1 MVRITDV
8 ARRAG
13 VSPSTVSYALS
24 GKRPISAATRRRV
37 EAAARELGYRP
48 RGEARPVAGGRTDVI
63 ALVLSSSADV
73 RAPAVRECV
82 ASAVT
87 TARAHGR
94 DVLLVS
100 REGDADGTDGLR
112 HAADAALADALI
124 VTDVRAR
131 DPRLPLLRALDRPC
145 VLIGVPAEPDGLT
158 CVDVDEEAAG
168 ALCVD
173 HLAGLGH
180 RAVALVGPPSRG
192 PAGRAAR
199 GVAAAAARAGLA
211 CSAYSC
217 EAAPDAARAT
227 AGRLL
232 RARPAPT
239 AVVVHGE
246 RLVEPL
252 VGAFGRLGLR
262 VPGDLSVVA
271 LGPDPPAGAG
281 GTPVASATPA
291 TPVTTVTVPSG
302 TRGGR
307 AVELLVRRL
316 AGEPV
321 PGVTLLP
328 PRLTRGATTAPPGG
342 GPHRPP
348 GQPSPQVRPS
358 R

>member
-37 EAAARELGYRP
+37 EAAVRELGYRP
-48 RGEARPVAGGRTDVI
+48 RGDARPVAGGRTNVI
-63 ALVLSSSADV
+63 ALVLSPAADV
-73 RAPAVRECV
+73 RAPAVAECV

-87 TARAHGR
+87 AARAHGR

-100 REGDADGTDGLR
+100 RAGDADGTAGLR

-124 VTDVRAR
+124 VTDVRDR

-158 CVDVDEEAAG
+158 CVDVDVEAAG

-180 RAVALVGPPSRG
+180 RAVALVGPPPG

-199 GVAAAAARAGLA
+199 GAVAAAARAGLS
-211 CSAYSC
+211 CSAYPC
-217 EAAPDAARAT
+217 EAAPEAARVT

-252 VGAFGRLGLR
+252 VGAFGQLGLR
-262 VPGDLSVVA
+262 VPGDLSLVA
-271 LGPDPPAGAG
+271 LGADPPAGAG
-281 GTPVASATPA
+281 RPPVTPA
-291 TPVTTVTVPSG
+291 TSATAVTSVSVPSG
-302 TRGGR
+302 ARGGR
-307 AVELLVRRL
+307 AVELLTRRL

-328 PRLTRGATTAPPGG
+328 PRLARGATTAPPGG

-348 GQPSPQVRPS
+348 GQPSPQARPS

>member
-1 MVRITDV
+1 
-8 ARRAG
+8 
-13 VSPSTVSYALS
+13 
-24 GKRPISAATRRRV
+24 
-37 EAAARELGYRP
+37 
-48 RGEARPVAGGRTDVI
+48 
-63 ALVLSSSADV
+63 
-73 RAPAVRECV
+73 
-82 ASAVT
+82 
-87 TARAHGR
+87 
-94 DVLLVS
+94 
-100 REGDADGTDGLR
+100 
-112 HAADAALADALI
+112 
-124 VTDVRAR
+124 
-131 DPRLPLLRALDRPC
+131 
-145 VLIGVPAEPDGLT
+145 
-158 CVDVDEEAAG
+158 
-168 ALCVD
+168 
-173 HLAGLGH
+173 
-180 RAVALVGPPSRG
+180 
-192 PAGRAAR
+192 
-199 GVAAAAARAGLA
+199 
-211 CSAYSC
+211 
-217 EAAPDAARAT
+217 
-227 AGRLL
+227 
-232 RARPAPT
+232 
-239 AVVVHGE
+239 
-246 RLVEPL
+246 EPL